1 MIQNRIPVIID
12 CDPGIDDTMALAVAF
27 AQPGLDIKAVTT
39 VTGNVSLKNT
49 TTNARAVLSVLGV
62 ANKIHKGADLPLLA
76 DSIIHAPHVHGSN
89 GLGGY
94 SIPKEKLHPLEKE
107 SALLAQKRI
116 IEESPTPVTIIAIGP
131 LTNIALL
138 LKAFPEV
145 IPGIA
150 QISLM
155 GGGLYSG
162 NHTAAA
168 EFNVLADPE
177 AAAIV
182 FESGVPILMAGLDV
196 TNKTTIGLEELNLI
210 KAINN
215 PAAQMLATVLTHQ
228 FDTFNASD
236 EVSPIISMHDVVSVL
251 AVTKPSF
258 FTGKDLHVVVE
269 TAGHYCRGYTL
280 ADLRTYPKQTKLPN
294 CHVLLDLDKKRFL
307 EEIFHSLQSYAAL

>member
-12 CDPGIDDTMALAVAF
+12 CDPGIDDAMALAVAF
-27 AQPGLDIKAVTT
+27 AQPTLDIKAVTT

-49 TTNARAVLSVLGV
+49 TTNARAILSVLG
-62 ANKIHKGADLPLLA
+62 ANCKIYKGADLPLIPSSL
-76 DSIIHAPHVHGSN
+76 IHAPHVHGQN

-94 SIPKEKLHPLEKE
+94 TVPKDELQPLEKE
-107 SALLAQKRI
+107 KALLAQKRI
-116 IEESPTPVTIIAIGP
+116 IEESTVPVTIIAVGP

-138 LKAFPEV
+138 LKSFPEV

-168 EFNVLADPE
+168 EFNILADPE
-177 AAAIV
+177 AAEIV
-182 FESGVPILMAGLDV
+182 FQSGVPILMAGLDV
-196 TNKTTIGLEELNLI
+196 TNKTTIGLDELNRI

-215 PAAQMLATVLTHQ
+215 PAAQMLATVLSHQ
-228 FDTFNASD
+228 FDTFNTSD
-236 EVSPIISMHDVVSVL
+236 ETSPSISMHDVVSVL
-251 AVTKPSF
+251 AVTNPSF

-280 ADLRTYPKQTKLPN
+280 ADLRTYPKQATAPN

-307 EEIFHSLQSYAAL
+307 NEIIKSLKSY